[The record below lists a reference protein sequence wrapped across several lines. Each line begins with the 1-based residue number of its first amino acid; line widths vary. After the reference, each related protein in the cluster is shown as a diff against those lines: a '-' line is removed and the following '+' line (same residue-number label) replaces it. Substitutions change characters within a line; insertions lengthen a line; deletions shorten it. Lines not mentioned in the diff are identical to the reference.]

1 MQITIKNQNEMTDF
15 AGKIANKIIENKL
28 YNDIFALSG
37 DVGSG
42 KTFFVSALINQLAK
56 FYYSLHNKQINEIRV
71 LSPSFNLLYHYQID
85 MIEILHCDLYRLDKN
100 NVKLYYELENIGLF
114 EYIGNKLIFIEWAE
128 IAKEFLPNNINKLNF
143 EFYNSDQFFDINNNL
158 NNTQQLDNNSDIRI
172 ITINDRLSNLII

>member
-1 MQITIKNQNEMTDF
+1 MQIIIRNQKEMTDF
-15 AGKIANKIIENKL
+15 AEKIANKIIKNKL

-42 KTFFVSALINQLAK
+42 KTFFVSALINKLAK
-56 FYYSLHNKQINEIRV
+56 FYYSAHSEQINEIRV
-71 LSPSFNLLYHYQID
+71 PSPSFNLLYHYQID
-85 MIEILHCDLYRLDKN
+85 KIEILHCDLYRLDKN

-143 EFYNSDQFFDINNNL
+143 EFYDSYQLSNNNNL
-158 NNTQQLDNNSDIRI
+158 NNIEQPDNNSETRI